1 MFGRTIK
8 DRCNPFVED
17 KTAAMKF
24 IEISSHGKENLGP
37 ELVKYFGVGL
47 ENTPLGIRLKK

>member
-24 IEISSHGKENLGP
+24 IEISSHGK
-37 ELVKYFGVGL
+37 
-47 ENTPLGIRLKK
+47 